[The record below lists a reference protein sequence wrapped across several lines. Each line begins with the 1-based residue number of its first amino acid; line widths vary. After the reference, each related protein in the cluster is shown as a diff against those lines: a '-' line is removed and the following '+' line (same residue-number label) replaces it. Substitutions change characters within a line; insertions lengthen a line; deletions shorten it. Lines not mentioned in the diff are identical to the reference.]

1 MNRLAAQPAFEQ
13 SVKDSQ
19 QLGQLQR
26 AIVDNPALEEPA
38 AELLQKR
45 FMTSPKT
52 DAETKQRF
60 VRLVSIRRKR

>member
-19 QLGQLQR
+19 QLGTLQR

-38 AELLQKR
+38 AELLQNA
-45 FMTSPKT
+45 S
-52 DAETKQRF
+52 
-60 VRLVSIRRKR
+60 